1 MQAPPEGLPAPPPPP
16 TGDAPPPP
24 TGDAPSPPDEGTQTY
39 DGPTVERFGVSPLR
53 NIHLEAG
60 QPPAPIETTIEAD
73 GERIDDRLTSINLQT
88 TEDNTYE
95 IPEMSEED
103 KYQMGVLVSLIGLL
117 IASLIEMIQAAK
129 VCSDGEECEGSEAFA
144 VALGCVS
151 SFCCLGILIANRFIK
166 RSRKSIVYSK
176 RIDQNL
182 LPYISI
188 FLTLWW
194 VVGVVV
200 CTFDEPF
207 EETGNGYFACWF
219 ALLLSLYFCQITIS
233 KFGAIVMKCKNDVG
247 NPQQR
252 AMVIIALLSFMEAY
266 ACILQLDE
274 FNSYD
279 DIVDSKKASSQEYW
293 GLSCGLIS
301 GVLVIIIL
309 IAEPRV
315 RRLNGQPGV
324 LSYFLVP
331 WWLFGAGVV
340 TFDQPFTV
348 TGNGYFCAWG
358 AFCTSAYLGYLMKS
372 EKTGSVLKR
381 LSSTDPYNPT
391 LR

>member
-1 MQAPPEGLPAPPPPP
+1 MSAPDEGLPAPPPPP
-16 TGDAPPPP
+16 MEDAPLPP
-24 TGDAPSPPDEGTQTY
+24 SEGTQTY
-39 DGPTVERFGVSPLR
+39 DGPTVERVGVNPFRSIP
-53 NIHLEAG
+53 LEADG
-60 QPPAPIETTIEAD
+60 QPPAPVVPTIETD
-73 GERIDDRLTSINLQT
+73 GQHVDDRLTSINLRS
-88 TEDNTYE
+88 TEE
-95 IPEMSEED
+95 LKIPEMSEED
-103 KYQMGVLVSLIGLL
+103 KYQWGVLVSLVGLL
-117 IASLIEMIQAAK
+117 IASLIEMLQAAM
-129 VCSDGEECEGSEAFA
+129 VCSDQEDCEGSEAFA
-144 VALGCVS
+144 VALGSVS
-151 SFCCLGILIANRFIK
+151 SFSCLSILIANRCVK
-166 RSRKSIVYSK
+166 RSRKSFVYNK
-176 RIDQNL
+176 RLDENL
-182 LPYISI
+182 LPYVSI

-194 VVGVVV
+194 VVGVVM

-207 EETGNGYFACWF
+207 EETGNGYFACWM

-233 KFGAIVMKCKNDVG
+233 KFGAIIMKCKNDVG

-266 ACILQLDE
+266 ACVLQLDE
-274 FNSYD
+274 FNSLD
-279 DIVDSKKASSQEYW
+279 DAAESKKASPQEYW

-301 GVLVIIIL
+301 GGLVIIIL
-309 IAEPRV
+309 IVEPRV
-315 RRLNGQPGV
+315 RLLNGQPGV

-358 AFCTSAYLGYLMKS
+358 AFCMSAYLGYLMKS

-381 LSSTDPYNPT
+381 LSSSEPFNPT